1 MSAISTL
8 SLQTVD
14 LYADAARSIVGAYRS
29 GTERLLK
36 NVESRLQNGLG
47 SERVSISD
55 PLKQSLVDAQRQIAG
70 LIQAGLHGVAGVAD
84 QAISAATS
92 VATTG
97 VNTLAAAGAQV
108 QKGLPGDTGEL
119 LVTLNKPAAQLSHDV
134 AARVAGT
141 VRKVSDRIGN
151 GKPVVDMEDIQE
163 AVAKVA
169 PRAAAKRAR
178 AARKS

>member
-8 SLQTVD
+8 SQQTVD

-29 GTERLLK
+29 GTQRLLQ
-36 NVESRLQNGLG
+36 NVEGRLQSGLG
-47 SERVSISD
+47 SERVAISD

-84 QAISAATS
+84 TAISAVTT

-97 VNTLAAAGAQV
+97 INTLAAAGAQV
-108 QKGLPGDTGEL
+108 QKSLPGDTGHL
-119 LVTLNKPAAQLSHDV
+119 LVTLNTPAAQLSHDV

-141 VRKVSDRIGN
+141 VRKVSERIGN
-151 GKPVVDMEDIQE
+151 GKPVVDVEDM
-163 AVAKVA
+163 VVKA
-169 PRAAAKRAR
+169 PRAATTTKRAR